1 MKVYPIAFAGLLALA
16 ACGSESADGN
26 YGRTASEELIDEQ
39 MDANTK
45 ASVDS
50 MAKATNEGKILY
62 PVPDTLTTL
71 LGQKQPQA
79 RIATLPDQSIMNQRL
94 QVENPLFVR
103 GNFNGNR
110 SLDYAVQVLQNDS
123 VHILAFLDYADQA
136 REVKVASYPARQL
149 DEEWYSTYQLKLA
162 PKDSLVQDNRNQQRA
177 PLATDGISVIEENRT
192 TLYVMQNGRFIPFDA
207 KNRALA

>member
-207 KNRALA
+207 KK

>member
-50 MAKATNEGKILY
+50 MAKATNDGKILY

-207 KNRALA
+207 KK